1 MTYAKVADQR
11 CDEGLTVSLATQE
24 VRNALQCNDPDL
36 QNYSGNRFIS
46 SPSTQSGFNEPVFHL
61 SAHSGTMFAMQLG
74 KYAAYTLNYHH
85 SGEPR
90 NYTVIKPKDHEKLED
105 LIGNAT
111 HEHLSTRTPKTP
123 SCSQFVRHQAM
134 YLPEDALQLQDIDYT
149 TVTQYQ
155 GEMVIIFPYAYHQG
169 FNAGANIT
177 EEMMY
182 ASDRWEVFHRE
193 NVYQY
198 CNCNCL
204 AKKDDKFSLDF
215 FNQRL
220 LSLRSGHRRCS
231 NRESFSPLSQESGDS
246 PVASQEEEEISSSC
260 PRRKTRA
267 TGLRAMDRVSNEEG
281 EYLPRDDTS
290 GGRPVLLRKSKRQS
304 AGRKKADMWNVDS
317 IVSDVDDEGLVPIA
331 YPKRSR
337 DSDPENFEC
346 FARPCGG
353 KKRRRTSS

>member
-1 MTYAKVADQR
+1 MTCARVGDQR

-24 VRNALQCNDPDL
+24 VRNALQCNEPDL
-36 QNYSGNRFIS
+36 QNYFGNRFIS
-46 SPSTQSGFNEPVFHL
+46 SPSTQSGINEPVFHL
-61 SAHSGTMFAMQLG
+61 SAHSGTIFAMQLG

-111 HEHLSTRTPKTP
+111 HEHLSTRPPKTP

-134 YLPEDALQLQDIDYT
+134 YLPEDTLQLQDIDYT
-149 TVTQYQ
+149 TVIQYQ
-155 GEMVIIFPYAYHQG
+155 GEMVIIFPYAYYQG

-193 NVYQY
+193 KVYQY
-198 CNCNCL
+198 CSRNCL
-204 AKKDDKFSLDF
+204 AKKDDTFSLDF
-215 FNQRL
+215 VNQGL

-231 NRESFSPLSQESGDS
+231 SRDSFSPLSQESGDS

-290 GGRPVLLRKSKRQS
+290 GGRPVLMRKSKRQS
-304 AGRKKADMWNVDS
+304 AGRRKLDMWNVNS
-317 IVSDVDDEGLVPIA
+317 ILSDVDDEGVAPIA

-337 DSDPENFEC
+337 DSSPEDFEC
-346 FARPCGG
+346 FARPSGG
-353 KKRRRTSS
+353 RKRHRTSS